1 MWIERSQK
9 NGCERISI
17 TVSARSPLDVPPL
30 RQRREEVE
38 ILLRYS
44 MHKLARYYGLPPRE
58 FSPSV
63 AGRLPESLLAG
74 KSERTRDIRQ
84 TLPGRRRQTTQL
96 ERIRTKFPEQL
107 ATSLTGRTTIS
118 LCPART
124 RCEPEEVEA
133 SADASIPKSLKS
145 LIQSVKW
152 ETERNAIA
160 VALEK
165 TGWNRKAA
173 ARLLGVSYRTMLY
186 KIDQYHM
193 SASEL
198 LRPSR
203 TNEVGRCGSD
213 QRKRKS
219 KLSQDANCM
228 GEKRQGAAMT
238 TRAGSFWRTGLLAAS
253 CLLLS
258 NGLWAQ
264 APSSN
269 AAQPS
274 QNADASTAPKPH
286 DDSFVIGNDDV
297 LAINVWKE
305 PDISRSIPVRSDG
318 KISLPLVGE
327 VQAAG
332 RTPLKLE
339 VEIASRLKNYISE
352 PEVTVIVQQ
361 INSQKFN
368 ILGQVNRPGTYVIAN
383 SPTVLDAIAL
393 AGGFRDFAKQKS
405 IYVLRQNAD
414 GSQTRIP
421 FNYKEV
427 VKGQNPAQNI
437 KVQPRDTIVVP

>member
-1 MWIERSQK
+1 
-9 NGCERISI
+9 
-17 TVSARSPLDVPPL
+17 
-30 RQRREEVE
+30 
-38 ILLRYS
+38 
-44 MHKLARYYGLPPRE
+44 
-58 FSPSV
+58 
-63 AGRLPESLLAG
+63 
-74 KSERTRDIRQ
+74 
-84 TLPGRRRQTTQL
+84 
-96 ERIRTKFPEQL
+96 
-107 ATSLTGRTTIS
+107 
-118 LCPART
+118 
-124 RCEPEEVEA
+124 
-133 SADASIPKSLKS
+133 
-145 LIQSVKW
+145 
-152 ETERNAIA
+152 
-160 VALEK
+160 
-165 TGWNRKAA
+165 
-173 ARLLGVSYRTMLY
+173 
-186 KIDQYHM
+186 
-193 SASEL
+193 
-198 LRPSR
+198 
-203 TNEVGRCGSD
+203 
-213 QRKRKS
+213 
-219 KLSQDANCM
+219 
-228 GEKRQGAAMT
+228 MT
-238 TRAGSFWRTGLLAAS
+238 TRGGSFWRTGLLAAS

-258 NGLWAQ
+258 NGLRAQ

-414 GSQTRIP
+414 GSQTRIL

-437 KVQPRDTIVVP
+437 KVQPRDTIVIP